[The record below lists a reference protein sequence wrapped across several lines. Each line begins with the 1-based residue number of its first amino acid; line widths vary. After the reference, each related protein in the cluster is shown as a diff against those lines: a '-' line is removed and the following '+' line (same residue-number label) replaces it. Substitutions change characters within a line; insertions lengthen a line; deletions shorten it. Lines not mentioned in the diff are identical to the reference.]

1 MLGGSRWKYV
11 VYGCSMLDDFSS
23 LPIVDVAP
31 LRASGS
37 AAKQQVAAKIDAA
50 CRQSGFFYVMGHGV
64 DAGLQ
69 HDLQK
74 LAREFF
80 ARPTAEKLQIDMA
93 RGDKAWRGYF
103 RVGDELTSGRPDQ
116 KEGLYFGQELAAD
129 HPLVQA
135 GTPLHGPNL
144 FPAVPT
150 GLRSTVLQ
158 YMAALTELGHQLMAA
173 IALGLGLPEPYF
185 AEHGTR
191 DPLTLFR
198 IFNYPPPASPELW
211 GVGEH
216 TDYGLLTILLQD
228 DVGGLEVKSKSGW
241 VAAPP
246 LPGTFVCNIGDMLD
260 RMTRGVYRST
270 PHRVRNVSD
279 RDRMSFPFFFDPNFF
294 ADARP
299 IDLPSGETAPDDRG
313 SRWDQS
319 SVHIFQGTY
328 GDYLLG
334 KVGKVF
340 PGLKAKVL

>member
-1 MLGGSRWKYV
+1 MH
-11 VYGCSMLDDFSS
+11 DDFSS
-23 LPIVDVAP
+23 LPVIDVAS
-31 LRASGS
+31 LATGGLEKRQT
-37 AAKQQVAAKIDAA
+37 AARIDAA
-50 CRQSGFFYVMGHGV
+50 CRQSGFFYVIGHGV

-69 HDLQK
+69 QRLQA

-80 ARPTAEKLQIDMA
+80 ARPAAEKMQIEMS
-93 RGDKAWRGYF
+93 RGGKAWRGYF

-116 KEGLYFGQELAAD
+116 KEGLYFGKELAPD

-135 GTPLHGPNL
+135 GAPLHGPNL
-144 FPAVPT
+144 FPGEPA
-150 GLRSTVLQ
+150 GLRSTVLE
-158 YMAALTELGHQLMAA
+158 YTEALTELGQRLMGG
-173 IALGLGLPEPYF
+173 IALGLGLPESYF
-185 AEHGTR
+185 ADHGTR

-198 IFNYPPPASPELW
+198 IFNYPPPAAPELW

-228 DVGGLEVKSKSGW
+228 DVGGLEVKSKASW
-241 VAAPP
+241 VPAPP
-246 LPGTFVCNIGDMLD
+246 LAGSFICNIGDMLD

-270 PHRVRNVSD
+270 PHRVRNVSG

-294 ADARP
+294 ADVRP
-299 IDLPSGETAPDDRG
+299 IDLPSGETASDDRG

>member
-1 MLGGSRWKYV
+1 MH
-11 VYGCSMLDDFSS
+11 DDFSS
-23 LPIVDVAP
+23 LPIIDAAP
-31 LRASGS
+31 LATDGDEKHRTAEE
-37 AAKQQVAAKIDAA
+37 INAA
-50 CRQSGFFYVMGHGV
+50 CRQSGFFYVVGHGV
-64 DAGLQ
+64 DGGLQ
-69 HDLQK
+69 QRLRY

-80 ARPTAEKLQIDMA
+80 ARPTAEKMRIEMS
-93 RGDKAWRGYF
+93 RGGKAWRGYF
-103 RVGDELTSGRPDQ
+103 RVGDELTSGKPDQ
-116 KEGLYFGQELAAD
+116 KEGLYFGAELAAAD
-129 HPLVQA
+129 PLVQA

-144 FPAVPT
+144 FPDTPNE
-150 GLRSTVLQ
+150 LRETVLE
-158 YMAALTELGHQLMAA
+158 YMRALTELGQRLMGG
-173 IALGLGLPEPYF
+173 IALGLGLPEGYF
-185 AEHGTR
+185 ADHGTR

-198 IFNYPPPASPELW
+198 IFNYPPPPSPELW

-241 VAAPP
+241 VSAPP
-246 LPGTFVCNIGDMLD
+246 LPDTFVCNIGDMLD

-270 PHRVRNVSD
+270 PHRVRNASG

-294 ADARP
+294 ADVRA

-313 SRWDQS
+313 SRWDKS

-340 PGLKAKVL
+340 PGLKKEVM

>member
-1 MLGGSRWKYV
+1 MR
-11 VYGCSMLDDFSS
+11 DDFSA
-23 LPIVDVAP
+23 LPIIDVAP
-31 LRASGS
+31 F
-37 AAKQQVAAKIDAA
+37 AAGNAGKQRVAAQIDAA
-50 CRQSGFFYVMGHGV
+50 CRQSGFFYVIGHGV
-64 DAGLQ
+64 DPDLQ
-69 HDLQK
+69 HDLLS
-74 LAREFF
+74 LARQFF
-80 ARPTAEKLQIDMA
+80 ALPTAEKMHIEMS
-93 RGDKAWRGYF
+93 RGGKAWRGYF

-116 KEGLYFGQELAAD
+116 KEGLYFGQELPAD

-135 GTPLHGPNL
+135 GTPLYGPNL
-144 FPAVPT
+144 FPEVPA
-150 GLRSTVLQ
+150 GMRATVLQ
-158 YMAALTELGHQLMAA
+158 YIAALTELGQRLMAGV
-173 IALGLGLPEPYF
+173 ALGLGLPESYF

-191 DPLTLFR
+191 DPLALFR
-198 IFNYPPPASPELW
+198 IFNYPPPVSPGLW

-241 VAAPP
+241 IPAPP
-246 LPGTFVCNIGDMLD
+246 LPGSFVCNIGDMLD

-270 PHRVRNVSD
+270 PHRVRNVSG
-279 RDRMSFPFFFDPNFF
+279 RDRLSFPFFFDPNFF
-294 ADARP
+294 ADVRA

-340 PGLKAKVL
+340 PGLKAKVM

>member
-1 MLGGSRWKYV
+1 MH
-11 VYGCSMLDDFSS
+11 DDFSS
-23 LPIVDVAP
+23 LPIIDVAS
-31 LRASGS
+31 LATDG
-37 AAKQQVAAKIDAA
+37 AEKQLTAAKIDAV
-50 CRQSGFFYVMGHGV
+50 CRQSGFFYVTGHGV
-64 DAGLQ
+64 DVGLQ
-69 HDLQK
+69 QHLQA

-80 ARPTAEKLQIDMA
+80 ARPTAEKMRIEMS
-93 RGDKAWRGYF
+93 RGGKAWRGYF

-116 KEGLYFGQELAAD
+116 KEGLYFGKELATD

-135 GTPLHGPNL
+135 GAPLHGPNL
-144 FPAVPT
+144 FPDAPA
-150 GLRSTVLQ
+150 GLRAIVLE
-158 YMAALTELGHQLMAA
+158 YMAALTELGQRLMGG
-173 IALGLGLPEPYF
+173 IALGLGLPESYF
-185 AEHGTR
+185 ADHGTH

-198 IFNYPPPASPELW
+198 IFNYPPPASPDLW

-228 DVGGLEVKSKSGW
+228 DVDGLEVKSKATW
-241 VAAPP
+241 VPAPP
-246 LPGTFVCNIGDMLD
+246 LPGSFVCNIGDMLD

-270 PHRVRNVSD
+270 PHRVRNISG

-334 KVGKVF
+334 KVGQVF

>member
-1 MLGGSRWKYV
+1 MIHA
-11 VYGCSMLDDFSS
+11 DFSS
-23 LPIVDVAP
+23 LPIIDVAP
-31 LRASGS
+31 LVADG
-37 AAKQQVAAKIDAA
+37 AEKQQTAAKIDAA
-50 CRQSGFFYVMGHGV
+50 CRQSGFFYVIGHGV
-64 DAGLQ
+64 EAGLQ
-69 HDLQK
+69 QQLQA

-80 ARPTAEKLQIDMA
+80 ARPTAEKMRIEMS
-93 RGDKAWRGYF
+93 RGGKAWRGYF

-129 HPLVQA
+129 HPLVQTA
-135 GTPLHGPNL
+135 APLHGPNL
-144 FPAVPT
+144 FPEAPA
-150 GLRSTVLQ
+150 GLRATVLE
-158 YMAALTELGHQLMAA
+158 YMGALTELGQRLMAGV
-173 IALGLGLPEPYF
+173 ALGLGLPESYF
-185 AEHGTR
+185 ADHGTR

-228 DVGGLEVKSKSGW
+228 DVAGLEVKSKSSW
-241 VAAPP
+241 VPAPP
-246 LPGTFVCNIGDMLD
+246 LPGSFVCNIGDMLD

-270 PHRVRNVSD
+270 PHRVRNVSG

-294 ADARP
+294 ADVRP

-319 SVHIFQGTY
+319 SVHVFQGTY
-328 GDYLLG
+328 GEYLLN

-340 PGLKAKVL
+340 PGLKARVL

>member
-1 MLGGSRWKYV
+1 MH
-11 VYGCSMLDDFSS
+11 DDFSS

-31 LRASGS
+31 LVAGG
-37 AAKQQVAAKIDAA
+37 AEKQQVAAKIDAA
-50 CRQSGFFYVMGHGV
+50 CRQSGFFYVIGHGV

-69 HDLQK
+69 HDLQTF
-74 LAREFF
+74 AREFF
-80 ARPTAEKLQIDMA
+80 ARPTAEKLQIDM
-93 RGDKAWRGYF
+93 GHGEKAWRGYF

-116 KEGLYFGQELAAD
+116 KEGLYFGQELATN

-144 FPAVPT
+144 FPAVPE
-150 GLRSTVLQ
+150 GLRTTVLQ
-158 YMAALTELGHQLMAA
+158 YMAALTELGHQLMAG
-173 IALGLGLPEPYF
+173 IALGLGLPESYF

-246 LPGTFVCNIGDMLD
+246 LAGSFVCNIGDMLD

-270 PHRVRNVSD
+270 PHRVRNVSGL
-279 RDRMSFPFFFDPNFF
+279 DRMSFPFFFDPNFF